1 MEGTSRDQIQAA
13 PGGGTAN
20 RAATFGE
27 RLRELRE
34 AAGFT
39 QEELAAKAGLT
50 AKAVGAL
57 ERGERKRPYPHTVR
71 SLADALELDEDRR
84 SSLLASVPRRDAE
97 VSALPASP
105 PPDPSLPL
113 PPTLLVGREHDLRE
127 VTNLLRRPETRLLTL
142 TGVGGVGKTR
152 LALEAASETAGIFP
166 DGVAF
171 VALAPLGDDDL
182 VLSTIAQ
189 TLGVREAEGG
199 SLREALGDYLREKR
213 MLLVLDNFEHI
224 LGAAPEVAS
233 LIESCQNLTV
243 LVTSRAPLRVR
254 GEQDYPVPPLA
265 LPPSTLSADARSV
278 LDSPAARLFAERAS
292 AAFPAFEITQENAGA
307 IASICWRLAGL
318 PLALELAAARARFL
332 DPAAL
337 LARLDQALSASWT
350 RDAPER
356 QRTIRA
362 TLEWSHGLL
371 SEAQQALFA
380 KLSVFAGGFSLEA
393 AEAIGVGDLVAEED
407 VMELLG
413 GLVEQSL
420 VVAETGAE
428 ELRYGMLEPVRQYAL
443 EKLEESGEAA
453 DTRHRHASFFM
464 ALAEEARPHLR
475 AARQVEWL
483 ERLEK
488 ENANLRGA
496 LSWALSTDAPED
508 GAEIAARTGWA
519 LWAFW
524 WIRNRQPEGLR
535 WMERVLARREELP
548 PRLRARAIMAAEAM
562 AYGQG
567 DGESTLAYTEELMQ
581 LSRETGGDAHAE
593 AYANAGFGLVAT
605 FRGDYGAAAEHLEK
619 ALPLLHESGED
630 GMEAQAHTW
639 LGTVLLLQGYGLARQ
654 RFEAGLE
661 LGRRVGDRLAVCNAL
676 FNLAQ
681 LALSRGEY
689 ELAVRRFSEGIAPSE
704 EIGDR
709 GNVAHIIEGMAVAA
723 GALGQDERS
732 ASLFGAADG
741 IIAEIG
747 LRGHTYY
754 EPDTFLYERTLDAVR
769 TRLGDPA
776 FEAARAE
783 GRAMTFEEAVAYA
796 MSQDEET
803 HLLEPR

>member
-1 MEGTSRDQIQAA
+1 MRRDEIGNYAA
-13 PGGGTAN
+13 SEVAG
-20 RAATFGE
+20 RSATFGE
-27 RLRELRE
+27 KLRELRE
-34 AAGFT
+34 AAGLT
-39 QEELAAKAGLT
+39 QEELAAKASLT

-57 ERGERKRPYPHTVR
+57 ERGERRRPYPHTVR
-71 SLADALELDEDRR
+71 SLADALDLTDDER
-84 SSLLASVPRRDAE
+84 SSLVATVPRRDAE
-97 VSALPASP
+97 DAPVQVPAS
-105 PPDPSLPL
+105 DPSLPL
-113 PPTLLVGREHDLRE
+113 PPTPLVGREHDLRE
-127 VTNLLRRPETRLLTL
+127 VTDLLRRPGTRLLTL

-152 LALEAASETAGIFP
+152 LALEAARETAGLFP

-171 VALAPLGDDDL
+171 VPLAPLGDDEL
-182 VLSTIAQ
+182 VLSTIVQA
-189 TLGVREAEGG
+189 LGVMETEGET
-199 SLREALGDYLREKR
+199 LRESLSDYLREKR

-224 LGAAPEVAS
+224 LGAAPEVAA
-233 LIESCQNLTV
+233 LMEACQKLTV

-254 GEQDYPVPPLA
+254 GEQDYPVGPLA
-265 LPPSTLSADARSV
+265 LPPSTLSADAQSV
-278 LDSPAARLFAERAS
+278 LSSPAARLFAERAS
-292 AAFPAFEITQENAGA
+292 AASPAFEVTRENAGA
-307 IASICWRLAGL
+307 VASICWRLAGL
-318 PLALELAAARARFL
+318 PLAIELAAARSRFL

-337 LARLDQALSASWT
+337 LERLDQALSTSWA

-362 TLEWSHGLL
+362 TLEWSYGLL
-371 SEAQQALFA
+371 SESQQVLFA

-393 AEAIGVGDLVAEED
+393 AEAVGEAEDDED

-413 GLVEQSL
+413 GLVEHSL
-420 VVAETGAE
+420 VGAETGAE

-443 EKLEESGEAA
+443 EKLEEGGEAREA
-453 DTRHRHASFFM
+453 RLRHATFFM
-464 ALAEEARPHLR
+464 ALAEEARPNLR

-483 ERLEK
+483 ERLER

-496 LSWALSTDAPED
+496 LSWALSPD
-508 GAEIAARTGWA
+508 GPQDGVEIAARTGWS

-535 WMERVLARREELP
+535 WMERVLARKGELP

-567 DGESTLAYTEELMQ
+567 DGESTLSYVEELME
-581 LSRETGGDAHAE
+581 LSRQTGGDAHAE

-605 FRGDYGAAAEHLEK
+605 FRGDDYGAAAEHLEK
-619 ALPLLHESGED
+619 ALPLLRESGEY

-654 RFEAGLE
+654 RFETGLE

-681 LALSRGEY
+681 LALSRGDY
-689 ELAVRRFSEGIAPSE
+689 ELAVRRFSEGIPPSE

-709 GNVAHIIEGMAVAA
+709 GNVAHIVEGMAVAA
-723 GALGQDERS
+723 GALGQDKRS
-732 ASLFGAADG
+732 ARLFGAAEG

-754 EPDTFLYERTLDAVR
+754 EPDSFLYERTLDAVR
-769 TRLGDPA
+769 SRLGDPA
-776 FEAARAE
+776 FEEARAE
-783 GRAMTFEEAVAYA
+783 GQAMTFEEAVEYA
-796 MSQDEET
+796 TSQDEVT
-803 HLLEPR
+803 PR